1 VETNEKYKFQFKPV
15 NRMIDNDE
23 IAVAMEVSGTFD
35 ASPVTLDYRFKIE
48 NDNISSL
55 AVS

>member
-1 VETNEKYKFQFKPV
+1 VETNERYKFQFKPV
-15 NRMIDNDE
+15 NRRIDNDE